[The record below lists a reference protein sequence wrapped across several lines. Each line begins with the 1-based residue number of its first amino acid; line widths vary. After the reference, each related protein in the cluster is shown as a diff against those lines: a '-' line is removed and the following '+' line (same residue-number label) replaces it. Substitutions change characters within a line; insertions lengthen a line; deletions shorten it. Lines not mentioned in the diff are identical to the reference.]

1 MSGPVP
7 VNTAPGI
14 GVFIIIAIVHTKLY
28 IRPHVSKSITDTV
41 GSFFTAEFYDRR
53 LSQDCWGGWG
63 LEKWRVMH
71 REVFMLTVG
80 RHRRKPWVS
89 IRREN
94 KDEFQNHAVERVIG
108 I

>member
-1 MSGPVP
+1 M
-7 VNTAPGI
+7 I
-14 GVFIIIAIVHTKLY
+14 EDCLKIAEEA
-28 IRPHVSKSITDTV
+28 
-41 GSFFTAEFYDRR
+41 GS
-53 LSQDCWGGWG
+53 
-63 LEKWRVMH
+63 WRVMH

>member
-1 MSGPVP
+1 MYLSLLLSSIQNYTSGPTYPRVSP
-7 VNTAPGI
+7 TLSEAFSQLNFMI
-14 GVFIIIAIVHTKLY
+14 EDCLKIAEE
-28 IRPHVSKSITDTV
+28 
-41 GSFFTAEFYDRR
+41 AA
-53 LSQDCWGGWG
+53 WG

>member
-1 MSGPVP
+1 MYLSLLLSSIQNYTSGPTYPRVSP
-7 VNTAPGI
+7 TLSEAFSQLN
-14 GVFIIIAIVHTKLY
+14 FIFKIAEE
-28 IRPHVSKSITDTV
+28 
-41 GSFFTAEFYDRR
+41 A
-53 LSQDCWGGWG
+53 GG
-63 LEKWRVMH
+63 WRVMH

>member
-1 MSGPVP
+1 MYLSLLLSSIQNYTSGPTYPRVSP
-7 VNTAPGI
+7 TLSEAFSQLNFMI
-14 GVFIIIAIVHTKLY
+14 EDCLKIAEE
-28 IRPHVSKSITDTV
+28 
-41 GSFFTAEFYDRR
+41 A
-53 LSQDCWGGWG
+53 GG
-63 LEKWRVMH
+63 WRVMH

-94 KDEFQNHAVERVIG
+94 NDEFQNHAVERVIG

>member
-1 MSGPVP
+1 M
-7 VNTAPGI
+7 I
-14 GVFIIIAIVHTKLY
+14 EDCLKIAEE
-28 IRPHVSKSITDTV
+28 
-41 GSFFTAEFYDRR
+41 A
-53 LSQDCWGGWG
+53 GG
-63 LEKWRVMH
+63 WRVMH

-94 KDEFQNHAVERVIG
+94 KDEFQNHAVERIIG